1 MSLSREQRYSL
12 MRWFVN
18 IISAVIAMIAV
29 QMVVSIVVALL
40 YMPYMSHLPRC
51 VSVSI
56 FVISA
61 VVAILVGILSFKNVL
76 KYLRKE
82 LLND

>member
-1 MSLSREQRYSL
+1 
-12 MRWFVN
+12 MRWFIN
-18 IISAVIAMIAV
+18 ILSVVIAMIAV
-29 QMVVSIVVALL
+29 QMVVAIVVVLL
-40 YMPYMSHLPRC
+40 YMPYISHLPRC

-56 FVISA
+56 FVINA
-61 VVAILVGILSFKNVL
+61 AVAILVGILSFKKVL